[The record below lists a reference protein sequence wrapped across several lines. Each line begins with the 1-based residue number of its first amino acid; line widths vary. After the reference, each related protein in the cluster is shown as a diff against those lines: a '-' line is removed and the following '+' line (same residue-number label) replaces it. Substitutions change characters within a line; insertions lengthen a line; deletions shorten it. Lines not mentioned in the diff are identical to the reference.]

1 MCLQLI
7 LIASRLG
14 LRAGSIAGKGSQD
27 QEDVIIPNDD
37 ASCAGLLA
45 PERDLEGPRRT
56 QSASETQTNDHG
68 QPAC

>member
-7 LIASRLG
+7 LIALRLG
-14 LRAGSIAGKGSQD
+14 LRAGSIAGKRSQD
-27 QEDVIIPNDD
+27 QKDVVIPNDD

-56 QSASETQTNDHG
+56 QLASETQTNDRG